1 MTPVVW
7 AVVGF
12 VAGLIVMWLI
22 MRLTV
27 LKAGQEHEQSLN
39 ARVADSE
46 ATHAKNREE
55 IGKLESRLQHRET
68 DNTDLKERLSKTE
81 GQLRER
87 QQTVGTLEAQVV
99 ELGSVRSDLERA
111 IRRLEDRLQE
121 SDLRLREMEASAL
134 TTEAHTRQQ
143 QLELDKLR
151 DEAAE
156 RDARSATLAAQLAQ
170 RDRELA
176 EAEDIL
182 DRQRVTLRSSSGAD
196 KGLRAAVN
204 RQQAEIN
211 ALRQK
216 LEDALQQASSRNQRL
231 TQLQE
236 TLSERKNIIAEL
248 RHQLREVARPSTLP
262 AAIEPT
268 ADDDSQP
275 ERSDE
280 PGQPVDLTVVE
291 ADIDSEEVAVGPEA
305 VASTEV
311 ANEPDEAAA
320 ES

>member
-27 LKAGQEHEQSLN
+27 LKAGQEREQSLN
-39 ARVADSE
+39 VRMADSE

-68 DNTDLKERLSKTE
+68 DNADLKERLSKTD

-87 QQTVGTLEAQVV
+87 QQTVGALEAQVV
-99 ELGSVRSDLERA
+99 GLESVRSDLERA
-111 IRRLEDRLQE
+111 MTRMEDRVQE

-134 TTEAHTRQQ
+134 TAEARARQQ

-151 DEAAE
+151 DEAAQ
-156 RDARSATLAAQLAQ
+156 RDARTATLTAQLAQ

-176 EAEDIL
+176 DAEDIL

-248 RHQLREVARPSTLP
+248 RHQLREAARPS
-262 AAIEPT
+262 AASTALEPT

-280 PGQPVDLTVVE
+280 PGQPADRTVVE
-291 ADIDSEEVAVGPEA
+291 ADMDSEEPTDGSEA
-305 VASTEV
+305 VAIPETAS
-311 ANEPDEAAA
+311 EPDEANP